1 MMIGRPISAAIVR
14 ASSSVWAMPERGTSR
29 PISIIASLNR
39 SRSSAVA
46 MASALAPIIS
56 GVPGTPMM
64 PCSYSAIATLSPVC
78 PPSVGSTASGRS
90 RSMIAASTSGVSGSM
105 YVRSAKSGSVMIV
118 AGFELARMTRY
129 PSSRS
134 TRHACVPE

>member
-1 MMIGRPISAAIVR
+1 MMTGRPISAAIVR

-46 MASALAPIIS
+46 IASALAPIIS
-56 GVPGTPMM
+56 GVPGTPMR
-64 PCSYSAIATLSPVC
+64 PCSYSAIATLRPVW

-105 YVRSAKSGSVMIV
+105 
-118 AGFELARMTRY
+118 
-129 PSSRS
+129 
-134 TRHACVPE
+134 